1 MKTNRYLFLALALLV
16 GLSPPAA
23 RANAYP
29 MKRVSKDKPETV
41 EPLAI
46 HYVKGLLNARVRGA
60 RLGQV
65 LRQLAVATGAR
76 FTLIDAATEAQ
87 PVFAQVAAL
96 PFTEGV
102 KRILDGFSY
111 AIYPLEGSHMPAVTV
126 LSTPGALEQKAST
139 ATAEQPSTVYPGSK
153 VLYPRLPSPRP
164 TLPRCRTTLRS
175 PQIDTS
181 MTRIRRKQCET
192 RPS

>member
-1 MKTNRYLFLALALLV
+1 MKTNRYLFLVLALFV

-23 RANAYP
+23 HANAYP
-29 MKRVSKDKPETV
+29 MKSVSKNKPETV

-46 HYVKGLLNARVRGA
+46 RYVKGLLNARIRDA

-65 LRQLAVATGAR
+65 LRQLDVATGAR
-76 FTLIDAATEAQ
+76 FTLIDPATAAQ

-102 KRILDGFSY
+102 KRILEGFSY

-126 LSTPGALEQKAST
+126 LSMPRAFGPKTSA
-139 ATAEQPSTVYPGSK
+139 ATAEQPSNVYLVQQGP
-153 VLYPRLPSPRP
+153 VPPPPFAETYPVAMPDDASE
-164 TLPRCRTTLRS
+164 
-175 PQIDTS
+175 PQLDTA
-181 MTRIRRKQCET
+181 MTPDPQET
-192 RPS
+192 M

>member
-1 MKTNRYLFLALALLV
+1 MKTNRYLFLVLTLFV

-23 RANAYP
+23 HA
-29 MKRVSKDKPETV
+29 DKPETA

-60 RLGQV
+60 PLGQV
-65 LRQLAVATGAR
+65 LRQLGVATGAR
-76 FTLIDAATEAQ
+76 FTLIDPATEAQ

-111 AIYPLEGSHMPAVTV
+111 AIYPLEGSHLPAVTV
-126 LSTPGALEQKAST
+126 LSTPRALRPKASA
-139 ATAEQPSTVYPGSK
+139 ATAEQPSTVYPVQQGP
-153 VLYPRLPSPRP
+153 VPPPPFAETYPGAMPDDASDASLDTAMTPD
-164 TLPRCRTTLRS
+164 
-175 PQIDTS
+175 PQ
-181 MTRIRRKQCET
+181 ET
-192 RPS
+192 M